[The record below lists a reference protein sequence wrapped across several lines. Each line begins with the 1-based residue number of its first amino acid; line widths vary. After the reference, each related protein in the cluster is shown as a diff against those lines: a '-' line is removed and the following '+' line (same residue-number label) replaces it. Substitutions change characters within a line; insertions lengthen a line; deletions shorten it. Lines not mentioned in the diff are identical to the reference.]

1 MKEAFRSRH
10 SDFAK
15 CQNISGRFYSTI
27 HSQSGAICRWEPRMD
42 FFDNDGIH
50 LSDIG
55 VNQLIEVI
63 ILSLKHVPKF
73 NFEKDLRAW
82 LDTR

>member
-1 MKEAFRSRH
+1 
-10 SDFAK
+10 
-15 CQNISGRFYSTI
+15 
-27 HSQSGAICRWEPRMD
+27 MD